1 MNKVISILAIIMA
14 CVMVLVSLPAIFF
27 RIITPM
33 PQQMRGKSV
42 CFLAPELTWSSSMS
56 DVTRC
61 FGDPVEKATDY
72 EITGTKSNTYK
83 TVYDKRTVTVYATR
97 QMYPY
102 NTDVFS
108 YSFYVECA
116 NEQDALKVFND
127 FYNQIIQDNKNDEY
141 FSYEEWEPNNISFS
155 INYGATG
162 IHYDLEW
169 EDNEVFFHADCLY

>member
-1 MNKVISILAIIMA
+1 MNKVISITAIILSSIL
-14 CVMVLVSLPAIFF
+14 VLVSLPVVFF

-56 DVTRC
+56 DVTRE
-61 FGDPVEKATDY
+61 FGTPVEKGEYCD
-72 EITGTKSNTYK
+72 ITGTKSNTYETEYEGRK
-83 TVYDKRTVTVYATR
+83 TTVYATR
-97 QMYPY
+97 QTYPY
-102 NTDVFS
+102 KTDVFS

-116 NEQDALKVFND
+116 DETDAQKVFTD
-127 FYNQIIQDNKNDEY
+127 FYNQIIEENKNDKY
-141 FSYEEWEPNNISFS
+141 FSYKEWEPNNISFS

-169 EDNEVFFHADCLY
+169 EDNEVFLHADCMY